1 MTFVAVPPTDTPG
14 TTTGRPPRSPLPVV
28 LAALV
33 AVALAF
39 GSIAAALV
47 AVDAGRDE
55 DAARAAGRVASG
67 SRLPDDLFRS
77 LQDERNFGAVA
88 IVGIDSA
95 LELPV
100 TSFPQATAATDEA
113 LAGFRAR
120 LHDQGGAAQR
130 AFGPIV
136 DGLGAKLT
144 ALRAQVT
151 GVGGERSVR
160 QIDEAQSVF
169 AGYKAQID
177 RLLSADR
184 SIALAIDDPTL
195 RRGVQL
201 LDLGSR
207 QEEQSGWLVR
217 EIVLLGI
224 TGDGVTDTG
233 EARQLGQDLDALR
246 AAGADIDRLATGAFV
261 PAARSTAQAR
271 GAVAGVAEQALQSA
285 EPKIVRA
292 VDLGGTTDHN
302 AFVTFRTGVVKVMDR
317 HIAAEI
323 AKARD
328 RKTSATTVAVLLG
341 VAALAATAATIAL
354 ALTRRRPV

>member
-14 TTTGRPPRSPLPVV
+14 TTPGRPPRSPLPVV

-39 GSIAAALV
+39 GSLAAALV

-55 DAARAAGRVASG
+55 GAARAAGRAAFG

-77 LQDERNFGAVA
+77 LQDERNFGTVS

-95 LELPV
+95 LDLPV
-100 TSFPQATAATDEA
+100 TSFPQATAATDAA

-120 LHDQGGAAQR
+120 LHDQGRATRR

-144 ALRAQVT
+144 ALRAQVI
-151 GVGGERSVR
+151 GVRGERSVR
-160 QIDEAQSVF
+160 QIDKAQSVF

-207 QEEQSGWLVR
+207 QEERSGSLVR
-217 EIVLLGI
+217 EIVVLGI
-224 TGDGVTDTG
+224 TGDGATDTG

-246 AAGADIDRLATGAFV
+246 ATGADIDRLATGAFA
-261 PAARSTAQAR
+261 PAARSTAEAR
-271 GAVAGVAEQALQSA
+271 GAAAGPAEEALLGGKPPMIQ
-285 EPKIVRA
+285 A

-302 AFVTFRTGVVKVMDR
+302 AFVTFRTGVAKVMDR
-317 HIAAEI
+317 HVAAEI
-323 AKARD
+323 GEAHD
-328 RKTSATTVAVLLG
+328 REVSATTVAVLLG
-341 VAALAATAATIAL
+341 IAALAAAAATIAL
-354 ALTRRRPV
+354 ALTRRPQA